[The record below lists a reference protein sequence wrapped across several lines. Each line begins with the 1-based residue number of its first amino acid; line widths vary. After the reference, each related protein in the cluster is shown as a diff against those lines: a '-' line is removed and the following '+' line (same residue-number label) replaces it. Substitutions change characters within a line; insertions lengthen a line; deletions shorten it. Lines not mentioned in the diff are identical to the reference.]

1 VSREATA
8 EEVKRAYR
16 KLALA
21 LHPDKNGGDATA
33 AAAFQRVG
41 FAYNVLSDPMKKRYY
56 DETGA
61 RLSVARHPYTHA
73 AHARRRTRARECMLH
88 RRCSLPCRA
97 DAEHARAKILPPL
110 PCVQATRRRSTSL
123 LRTS

>member
-1 VSREATA
+1 VPREATA

-16 KLALA
+16 KLALQ

-61 RLSVARHPYTHA
+61 RQSVAPDT
-73 AHARRRTRARECMLH
+73 RTRTRKRTLH
-88 RRCSLPCRA
+88 RRCS
-97 DAEHARAKILPPL
+97 ARAELMPRMRVPQRCRL
-110 PCVQATRRRSTSL
+110 RPACRRHGGD
-123 LRTS
+123 